1 NTSLY
6 GKWHLGD
13 QKGRFPTDQG
23 FDEWYGIANTTD
35 ESEYSSQPGYK
46 AILPKP
52 QILSARAGQDPKGV
66 KEYNLDSRRTIDSE
80 LVEHATD
87 FINRNVKENKPFFSV
102 ITFTQ

>member
-1 NTSLY
+1 MVNWEITIAEKFKEQGYNTSLY

-52 QILSARAGQDPKGV
+52 QILSARAG
-66 KEYNLDSRRTIDSE
+66 
-80 LVEHATD
+80 
-87 FINRNVKENKPFFSV
+87 
-102 ITFTQ
+102 